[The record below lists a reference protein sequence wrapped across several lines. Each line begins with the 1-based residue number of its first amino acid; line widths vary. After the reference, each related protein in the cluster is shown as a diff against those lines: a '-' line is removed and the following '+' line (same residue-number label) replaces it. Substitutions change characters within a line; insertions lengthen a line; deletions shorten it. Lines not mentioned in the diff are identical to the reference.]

1 MIFADFSPHLA
12 STAIFLRQP
21 ARFADSL
28 AGMLI
33 ETVFASQLDAL
44 LPTADPSTPP
54 RLAIAVSGGA
64 DSLALLRLAAD
75 WVRSRGGMVGEAV
88 CGLTVDHRLRPES
101 TAEAAQVQAW
111 LAALGIP
118 HHTLT
123 WQRAD
128 ASQHSPTPHH
138 QQDWGGNLQA
148 AARQARYHLLEGWC
162 QANGWPLLLTAHQ
175 RDDVAEHL
183 LLRLKRGSGLYGL
196 AAPAAV
202 IACPWGHIVRPLL
215 TTRHQD
221 CIAYLQAH
229 GQAWIEDP
237 SNQDGRFDRV
247 RIRQLLAD
255 YPDLL
260 PSDRL
265 AMASLRLQ
273 DARQVVEQAVEQFWA
288 AAVTPTSS
296 SLSLNHRALLASL
309 PEVRWRVLAR
319 ALHHIGQTPYPPR
332 FEDLQRLWQ
341 RLVVERRGRATLNH
355 CLISLTIPAS
365 PGLSDSASWLIQ
377 PEPPRPDSAKNL
389 PKNRKQ
395 QRSPQP

>member
-1 MIFADFSPHLA
+1 MP
-12 STAIFLRQP
+12 
-21 ARFADSL
+21 
-28 AGMLI
+28 I
-33 ETVFASQLDAL
+33 ETVFASQLGAL
-44 LPTADPSTPP
+44 LPTADPSAPP
-54 RLAIAVSGGA
+54 RLAVAVSGGA
-64 DSLALLRLAAD
+64 DSLALILLAAD
-75 WVRSRGGMVGEAV
+75 WVKENGGTAGGAV

-101 TAEAAQVQAW
+101 TAEADQVKAW

-123 WQRAD
+123 WQRDD
-128 ASQHSPTPHH
+128 ATQHLHAHAPTPRP
-138 QQDWGGNLQA
+138 QQDLGGNLQA
-148 AARQARYHLLEGWC
+148 VARQARYQLLEGWC
-162 QANGWPLLLTAHQ
+162 QANGWPVLLTAHQ

-202 IACPWGHIVRPLL
+202 IARPWGHIVRPLL

-221 CIAYLQAH
+221 CIAYLQAR

-255 YPDLL
+255 QPDLL

-288 AAVTPTSS
+288 AAVSVPPTNS

-319 ALHHIGQTPYPPR
+319 ALHHIGQTAYPPR

-355 CLISLTIPAS
+355 CLISLN
-365 PGLSDSASWLIQ
+365 SALTDEANWLVER
-377 PEPPRPDSAKNL
+377 EPPRSESAQNL
-389 PKNRKQ
+389 PKNSK
-395 QRSPQP
+395 PQP

>member
-1 MIFADFSPHLA
+1 
-12 STAIFLRQP
+12 
-21 ARFADSL
+21 
-28 AGMLI
+28 MLI
-33 ETVFASQLDAL
+33 ETVFASQLGAL

-75 WVRSRGGMVGEAV
+75 WVRSRGGVVGEAV

-111 LAALGIP
+111 LATLGIP

-128 ASQHSPTPHH
+128 ASQHSPTPHP
-138 QQDWGGNLQA
+138 QQDLGGNLQA

-162 QANGWPLLLTAHQ
+162 QANGWPVLLTAHQ

-202 IACPWGHIVRPLL
+202 IARPWGHIVRPLL

-237 SNQDGRFDRV
+237 SNQDGRFDRI

-255 YPDLL
+255 QPDLL

-288 AAVTPTSS
+288 AAVSATPNDG
-296 SLSLNHRALLASL
+296 LSLNHRALLASL

-365 PGLSDSASWLIQ
+365 PGLADSANWLIQ
-377 PEPPRPDSAKNL
+377 PEPPRPESAQNL
-389 PKNRKQ
+389 PKNSK
-395 QRSPQP
+395 PQP

>member
-1 MIFADFSPHLA
+1 MP
-12 STAIFLRQP
+12 
-21 ARFADSL
+21 
-28 AGMLI
+28 I
-33 ETVFASQLDAL
+33 ETVFASQLGAL

-75 WVRSRGGMVGEAV
+75 WVRSRRGMVGEAV

-101 TAEAAQVQAW
+101 TAEAAQVKAW

-123 WQRAD
+123 WQRDD
-128 ASQHSPTPHH
+128 ATQHPTTPRP
-138 QQDWGGNLQA
+138 QQDLGGNLQA

-162 QANGWPLLLTAHQ
+162 QANGWPVLLTAHQ

-202 IACPWGHIVRPLL
+202 IARPWGHIVRPLL

-255 YPDLL
+255 QPDLL

-288 AAVTPTSS
+288 AAVTPTTVSPTNS

-365 PGLSDSASWLIQ
+365 PGLADSANWLVER
-377 PEPPRPDSAKNL
+377 EPPRPESAQNL
-389 PKNRKQ
+389 PKNSK
-395 QRSPQP
+395 PQP